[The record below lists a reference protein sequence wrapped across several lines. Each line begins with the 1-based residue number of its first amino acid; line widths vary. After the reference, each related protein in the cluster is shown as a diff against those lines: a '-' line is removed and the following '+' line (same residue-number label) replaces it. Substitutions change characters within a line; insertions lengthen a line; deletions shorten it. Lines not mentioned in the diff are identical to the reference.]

1 MPGSRNEGTQERGN
15 AFTSFRSALLRLAG
29 MPDYRAYVE
38 HLHRYH
44 PERSV
49 PTEREFYE
57 EFLRARYG
65 DNPTRCC

>member
-1 MPGSRNEGTQERGN
+1 MLGKAGTNLRSRVL
-15 AFTSFRSALLRLAG
+15 SFHSALLRLAG

-49 PTEREFYE
+49 PTQGEFYE
-57 EFLRARYG
+57 EFLRAHYG